1 MTLSNELDGLVRSY
15 KEIID
20 KFNITDEEFKAYLMV
35 IHSFLEES
43 NLMSVD
49 QISNSLKN
57 IINKN

>member
-1 MTLSNELDGLVRSY
+1 MTTSSELDEHVKSY

-20 KFNITDEEFKAYLMV
+20 KFNIADEEFKACLMV

-43 NLMSVD
+43 NLMNAD
-49 QISNSLKN
+49 QISNSIKN

>member
-1 MTLSNELDGLVRSY
+1 MTISNELDELVESY

-20 KFNITDEEFKAYLMV
+20 KFNITDEEFKACLMV

-43 NLMSVD
+43 NLMNVD
-49 QISNSLKN
+49 QISNFIKN